1 MSACNLSTYSNTIAL
16 ILYLP
21 LLLHCVVIFGVCHHL
36 PAYTI
41 SYLVI
46 ELGLIDLEVGLLVM
60 VVFWA

>member
-21 LLLHCVVIFGVCHHL
+21 LLLHCVVIFGVCHYL
-36 PAYTI
+36 PAYSI

-46 ELGLIDLEVGLLVM
+46 ELGVVNLEEGLLGM